1 MTRGSMIDLHGAAR
15 VPRPAERQDVNGRD
29 RRESRPA
36 RRQAARDAR
45 AGAGA
50 GTVGA
55 LERALID
62 RFQDGFPLSPTPY
75 ADLGAELGCGE
86 AAVLEA
92 LAGLEAAG
100 ILGRVGAV
108 IRPHAVGASTLV
120 ALAVPPARLEAVAAL
135 VNGYPGVNHNYQRE
149 HHYNLWFVLVAADGK
164 ALQATLDDI
173 EQRAGLPLLRLPM
186 LEDYHIDLG
195 FPIRWS

>member
-1 MTRGSMIDLHGAAR
+1 MATGSMNDLQGAAR
-15 VPRPAERQDVNGRD
+15 ALLGVGVGGRAGAGGARGRWGRD
-29 RRESRPA
+29 
-36 RRQAARDAR
+36 AARDA
-45 AGAGA
+45 ATAA
-50 GTVGA
+50 VGM

-92 LAGLEAAG
+92 LARLEVAG

-108 IRPHAVGASTLV
+108 IRPHAVGASTLA
-120 ALAVPPARLEAVAAL
+120 ALAVPPERLEAVAAL

-149 HHYNLWFVLVAADGK
+149 HHYNLWFVLVAAGAD
-164 ALQATLDDI
+164 ALAATLDDI
-173 EQRAGLPLLRLPM
+173 ERRTGLALLRLPM